1 MSIDD
6 VIRQMQEDE
15 QSDRIEQQT
24 KATPIEYG
32 RLRGIVPQ
40 KIHYH
45 IRKGRIELEQCVCGR
60 KVIDIKAAD
69 AFFRLN
75 QTTEDD
81 DEDETNSR
89 VGIEADTDGIDDE
102 E

>member
-6 VIRQMQEDE
+6 VIRQMEEDE
-15 QSDRIEQQT
+15 KADRLELQT

-40 KIHYH
+40 KIYYH
-45 IRKGRIELEQCVCGR
+45 IRNRHIEVEECVCGR
-60 KVIDIKAAD
+60 KVIDIAAAD
-69 AFFRLN
+69 AYFGLK
-75 QTTEDD
+75 QTTED
-81 DEDETNSR
+81 EDETLNEEEDN
-89 VGIEADTDGIDDE
+89 GDE